1 MTQASGAIDGFMS
14 RLTRLFLSPLCW
26 LILLELCLLGGLS
39 AVGYLSEPDSPAQ
52 FRKVLAAL
60 TPDADIAARRAALAY
75 SGVTLG
81 ITVALALTSLV
92 WASATVR
99 GVGTAFAG
107 GAPSSRWRTVIIAAV
122 ATVCLVAAVWALG
135 EWGGMHPFPSQIG
148 KALLQLAQPCGK
160 VDLEKGAG
168 WVPTTMFLLAFFVPA
183 VLATG
188 AELLVSWK
196 APPSRPE
203 LLARLREL
211 DHLLCIGALAL
222 VFGTLQLSAALSVPL
237 AGTPRTSEVK
247 LRLEFCKAFNAT
259 GMPAS
264 PGSTAIDAA
273 PVRPLPA
280 PTAQGLED
288 CATLPAALDRSLTVD
303 SVRQLVRSVTL
314 ALGLAFSVL
323 LVGIYVPSLV
333 RLRTGMEERKVKAA
347 ELDPFRRLST
357 FAAALGPLVASL
369 VANAFTGG

>member
-1 MTQASGAIDGFMS
+1 MTQASGTRAELMS
-14 RLTRLFLSPLCW
+14 WLTRLFLSPLFW
-26 LILLELCLLGGLS
+26 LILLQLCLLGGLS
-39 AVGYLSEPDSPAQ
+39 AVGYLSDLDSPAQ
-52 FRKVLAAL
+52 LRKVLDAL
-60 TPDADIAARRAALAY
+60 IAEADIAARRAALAY

-81 ITVALALTSLV
+81 ITIALALTSVV

-99 GVGTAFAG
+99 GVGNAFSG
-107 GAPSSRWRTVIIAAV
+107 GAPSSRNRIVIVAV
-122 ATVCLVAAVWALG
+122 LATACLVGAVWAMG
-135 EWGGMHPFPSQIG
+135 ERGGMHPFPSQIG

-168 WVPTTMFLLAFFVPA
+168 WVPMMMFLLAFIVPA

-188 AELLVSWK
+188 AELLVSWQ
-196 APPSRPE
+196 APPSQPE

-237 AGTPRTSEVK
+237 ASAPRTSEVK
-247 LRLEFCKAFNAT
+247 LRLEFCKEFRALPT
-259 GMPAS
+259 PAS
-264 PGSTAIDAA
+264 PASSASDAA
-273 PVRPLPA
+273 PEQSSRTPGA
-280 PTAQGLED
+280 TGLED
-288 CATLPAALDRSLTVD
+288 CATLPAALERSLTVD

-333 RLRTGMEERKVKAA
+333 RLKTRMEVGEDKAA